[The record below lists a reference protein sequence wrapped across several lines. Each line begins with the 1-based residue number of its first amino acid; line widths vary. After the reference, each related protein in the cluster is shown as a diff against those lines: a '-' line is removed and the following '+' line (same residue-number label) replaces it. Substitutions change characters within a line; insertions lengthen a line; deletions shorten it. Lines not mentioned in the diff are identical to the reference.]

1 MGPVAVALLGAL
13 LAGHAVPAAVP
24 DFAPRTRARHLA
36 PGRILV
42 AGPRV
47 HGPIFRQSV
56 VLLLE
61 YSAEGALGLVINR
74 PSDIPLTRL
83 LPDEKALV
91 GRSDVAWV
99 GGPVGRDALWVLL
112 RAAPP
117 SGESKGV
124 VDGIH
129 STTSLATLRAALEA
143 GTPPSGIRAYV
154 GYAGWAPRQLD
165 DEVTRGDWYID
176 RGAAE
181 WIFERDAAEVWPTLI
196 ERNAGLRARAPRQR
210 VPTTYAIQA
219 GSSGAW
225 LRRVKMPF
233 PSSFLGSVP
242 SQ

>member
-1 MGPVAVALLGAL
+1 MGPGAVALLGGL
-13 LAGHAVPAAVP
+13 LAGYAVPAALPEFVP
-24 DFAPRTRARHLA
+24 RARVAQLA
-36 PGRILV
+36 PGRFLV
-42 AGPRV
+42 ASCKVR
-47 HGPIFRQSV
+47 GPIFSRSV

-74 PSDIPLTRL
+74 PSDVPLLHL
-83 LPDEKALV
+83 LPDQKALV
-91 GRSDVAWV
+91 GRGDTAWV
-99 GGPVGRDALWVLL
+99 GGPVGRSSLWILL

-117 SGESKGV
+117 SGESSPV
-124 VDGIH
+124 VDGVH
-129 STTSLATLRAALEA
+129 ATTSKETLRAVLEA
-143 GTPPSGIRAYV
+143 GTPESGLRAYL

-181 WIFERDAAEVWPTLI
+181 WIFERDAEEVWPALI
-196 ERNAGLRARAPRQR
+196 ERNAGLRVRAPRQR

-225 LRRVKMPF
+225 LRRVKTPL
-233 PSSFLGSVP
+233 PSSVLGSVP

>member
-1 MGPVAVALLGAL
+1 MGPVAVALFGAL

-24 DFAPRTRARHLA
+24 DFAPRTRTHHLA

-42 AGPRV
+42 ASPKM
-47 HGPIFRQSV
+47 HGPFFSQSV

-74 PSDIPLTRL
+74 PTDVPLTRL

-91 GRSDVAWV
+91 RRPDTAWV
-99 GGPVGRDALWVLL
+99 GGPVGRETLWILL
-112 RAAPP
+112 RTAPP
-117 SGESKGV
+117 SGESKVV
-124 VDGIH
+124 VDGVH

-143 GTPPSGIRAYV
+143 GTPASGIRAYV
-154 GYAGWAPRQLD
+154 GYAGWSPRQLD

-181 WIFERDAAEVWPTLI
+181 WIFERDAAEVWPALI
-196 ERNAGLRARAPRQR
+196 ERNAGVRARAPRQR
-210 VPTTYAIQA
+210 VPATYAIQA

-225 LRRVKMPF
+225 LRRVKMPL
-233 PSSFLGSVP
+233 PSSVLGSVP